1 MSLTDKAS
9 TSTTTTSNTGSFSVK
24 TIAVIGAGQMG
35 AGIAQVCAMSGFPTL
50 IWDGAP
56 AALNRGFEG
65 IHSRLAAGLAKGR
78 LTSELVESTKQNISM
93 AASLEDTGG
102 CDLIIE
108 AIVENFEIK
117 MDLFRKL
124 DAATKPHTIL
134 ASNTSSISITKIAA
148 TTKKPEN
155 VVGIH
160 FMNPVPVMKLV
171 ELIRGLQTSEKTF
184 STAQALCE
192 RLGKTTVIGIDL
204 PGFIINRILCPMV
217 NEAIFLLQEGCRKE
231 DIDLGMKL
239 GTNHPMGPLEL
250 ADFVGLDTLL
260 SILQILHAEL
270 GEDKYRPCP
279 LLIKY
284 VEAGWYGRKVGR
296 GFYQY

>member
-1 MSLTDKAS
+1 MLPSDKAS
-9 TSTTTTSNTGSFSVK
+9 SSTSPTPLSVK
-24 TIAVIGAGQMG
+24 SIAVIGAGQMG
-35 AGIAQVCAMSGFPTL
+35 AGIAQVCAMSGFRTL
-50 IWDGAP
+50 LWDGAP

-65 IHSRLAAGLAKGR
+65 IHSRLAAGLAKGK
-78 LTSELVESTKQNISM
+78 LTSELVEGAKQNIST
-93 AASLEDTGG
+93 AASLEDTANS
-102 CDLIIE
+102 DLIIE
-108 AIVENFEIK
+108 AIIENFEIK
-117 MDLFRKL
+117 KDLFQKL
-124 DAATKPHTIL
+124 DAVTHPHTIL

-171 ELIRGLQTSEKTF
+171 ELIRGLQTSDETF

-192 RLGKTTVIGIDL
+192 RLGKNTVIGIDL

-231 DIDLGMKL
+231 DIDMGMKL

-260 SILQILHAEL
+260 SIMRILHAEL

-284 VEAGWYGRKVGR
+284 VEAGWYGKKVGR

>member
-1 MSLTDKAS
+1 MSLPDQSPSS
-9 TSTTTTSNTGSFSVK
+9 TNSPLSIK
-24 TIAVIGAGQMG
+24 TVAVIGAGQMG

-50 IWDGAP
+50 LWDGAP

-65 IHSRLAAGLAKGR
+65 LHSRLDAALAKGKM
-78 LTSELVESTKQNISM
+78 TAPLVENTKQNIST
-93 AASLEDTGG
+93 AASLEDTAG

-117 MDLFRKL
+117 KDLFRKL
-124 DAATKPHTIL
+124 DVLTQPHTIL

-148 TTKKPEN
+148 TTQKPAN

-171 ELIRGLQTSEKTF
+171 ELIRGLQTSDETF

-192 RLGKTTVIGIDL
+192 RLGKTTVVGIDL

-296 GFYQY
+296 GFYQYS